1 MINEYRKLSEV
12 SLFTFW
18 NTTIYNVYACVAL
31 CISSYGLFLLG
42 FLVEMWMEYE
52 ETATCSSSCLA
63 PMETEHPNEAIAC
76 GGTNGL
82 ANHDAFPTRKQSSQ
96 TRTSW
101 NVKASSFAKNTHN
114 PIRAIVDGLKLT
126 PNPDKHMIALS
137 IGDPTVFG
145 NFPPSKAVTDAIKYI
160 VDEGKCNGYGPSVGT
175 VPCRTALA
183 EFYTRPDAPL
193 QPKDVILTSGCSS
206 AIELCISG
214 LANAGE
220 NILVPR
226 PGFPLYSVLAKTLEI
241 EVKEYDL
248 LPEKSWEIDVDHLVS
263 CIDDKTT
270 AIVVNNPSNPCG
282 SVYKKKHLE
291 EILAVAEKYKLPII
305 ADEIYADMIQGGL
318 ICLSMRI
325 LGPNTLVQGALPLI
339 LANTEQSFYDET
351 VTQIQKNAKL
361 FYSAISKVPGL
372 NPVMPQG
379 AMYMMIGIE
388 LEHFPGMQTC
398 EEFSERLVTE
408 QSVFCLPGKA
418 FNYPSYIRVVLTVP
432 ELQLKEACSRIKQFC
447 RKHFN
452 KPTGPYP
459 KKQEEWDLHLD
470 FDMCTE

>member
-1 MINEYRKLSEV
+1 
-12 SLFTFW
+12 
-18 NTTIYNVYACVAL
+18 
-31 CISSYGLFLLG
+31 
-42 FLVEMWMEYE
+42 
-52 ETATCSSSCLA
+52 
-63 PMETEHPNEAIAC
+63 METEHPNEAIAC

-305 ADEIYADMIQGGL
+305 ADEIYADMVFPGEEFHYMSTLTKEVPVLSCGGLAKRWLVPGWRCGWILIHDRHDVFNEEIQGGL